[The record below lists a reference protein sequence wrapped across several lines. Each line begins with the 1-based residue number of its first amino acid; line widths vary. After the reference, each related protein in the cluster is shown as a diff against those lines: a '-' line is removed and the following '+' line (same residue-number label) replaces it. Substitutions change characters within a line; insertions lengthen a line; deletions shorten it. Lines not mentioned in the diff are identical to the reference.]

1 MRRRVAALV
10 RPGQHRAVDP
20 ATDPRFVACASAC
33 GRALRADAN
42 DGHAAPVDA
51 LASLR
56 ADDLLDF
63 ERDEDALIF
72 SVEGVRVGAPALRRV
87 FLEGAR
93 AAGAP
98 EDLAGVAAV
107 NVMLRLGVPS
117 GELSDEDL
125 ESTKE
130 SEYKRRLVVAALAFM
145 LAQKDAARD
154 DAGDAGELGPVI
166 AGKPRPSARSDA
178 RQFDSVCL

>member
-1 MRRRVAALV
+1 MCIRDR
-10 RPGQHRAVDP
+10 RAVDP
-20 ATDPRFVACASAC
+20 ATDPRFVACASAYAA
-33 GRALRADAN
+33 ALCRADAN
-42 DGHAAPVDA
+42 DAHAVPVERA

-145 LAQKDAARD
+145 LAQKDATRD
-154 DAGDAGELGPVI
+154 GAGDAGELGPVI